1 MAEEKKAGGAA
12 PAKEK
17 KKNGRIT
24 SAQKRDKQ
32 SLKARLRN
40 RSFKA
45 TVTTAIRS
53 FEESVSKGDK
63 TVMRERLDALYSL
76 MDKGVKTG
84 RYKLNKAARTKSRLA
99 AKIA

>member
-1 MAEEKKAGGAA
+1 MAEEKKAGGAST
-12 PAKEK
+12 EK
-17 KKNGRIT
+17 KKKGRIS

-45 TVTTAIRS
+45 TVTTAIRT
-53 FEESVSKGDK
+53 FEDAVSKGDK
-63 TVMRERLDALYSL
+63 TVIRERLDALYSL

>member
-1 MAEEKKAGGAA
+1 MAEEKKAGGA
-12 PAKEK
+12 PAADK
-17 KKNGRIT
+17 KKAGRQT

-45 TVTTAIRS
+45 TVTTAIRG
-53 FEESVSKGDK
+53 FEEAVAKGDK
-63 TVMRERLDALYSL
+63 AVMKERLSALYSL

-84 RYKLNKAARTKSRLA
+84 RYKQNKAARTKSRLTV
-99 AKIA
+99 KIA

>member
-1 MAEEKKAGGAA
+1 MAEEKKAGGA
-12 PAKEK
+12 PAAEK

-45 TVTTAIRS
+45 SVTTAVRS
-53 FEESVSKGDK
+53 LEEAVAKGDQA
-63 TVMRERLDALYSL
+63 VMKERLSALYSL

-84 RYKLNKAARTKSRLA
+84 RYKLNKAARTKSRLTV
-99 AKIA
+99 KIA

>member
-1 MAEEKKAGGAA
+1 MAEEKKAGGA
-12 PAKEK
+12 PAADK
-17 KKNGRIT
+17 KKKARIT
-24 SAQKRDKQ
+24 SAQKRNKQ

-53 FEESVSKGDK
+53 FEEAVAKGDQTMMK
-63 TVMRERLDALYSL
+63 ERLSALYSL

-84 RYKLNKAARTKSRLA
+84 RYKLNKAARTKSRLTV
-99 AKIA
+99 KIA